1 MRPGLPRRRVG
12 RADRV
17 RCGDAPMT
25 PALLTAAAVWCLVP
39 AAPTRRARL
48 VLGADGP
55 PRTVD
60 LRLVAAA
67 MAPLGAVLLLG
78 VPIGLLAGVA
88 LAPVVHRAVG
98 RLESASA
105 RARADAMEAALPAA
119 LDLMV
124 AALEVGRPP
133 VAAFALVAEA
143 TAAPLGPQLG
153 AIAGR
158 LAIAADSDTVW
169 RGVADD
175 AVLAPVGRAFR
186 RAEASGM
193 PVAAI
198 VATVATELRRER
210 GARLRER
217 SRRVGVRT
225 AAPLGA
231 CFLPAFFLI
240 GIVPTVIASFSSL
253 QW

>member
-1 MRPGLPRRRVG
+1 
-12 RADRV
+12 
-17 RCGDAPMT
+17 MT
-25 PALLTAAAVWCLVP
+25 AALLVAAAVWCLVP
-39 AAPTRRARL
+39 VPPTRRARQ
-48 VLGADGP
+48 VLGAGGP
-55 PRTVD
+55 SRTVD

-78 VPIGLLAGVA
+78 VPIGLLVGAA

-105 RARADAMEAALPAA
+105 RARAAAIEAALPAA

-133 VAAFALVAEA
+133 VSAFALVAEA
-143 TAAPLGPQLG
+143 TAPPLGPELG

-158 LAIAADSDTVW
+158 LAIAADSDSVW
-169 RGVADD
+169 RSVAGDP
-175 AVLAPVGRAFR
+175 VLASVGRAFR

-193 PVAAI
+193 PVAGI
-198 VATVATELRRER
+198 VATVATEMRRER
-210 GARLRER
+210 AARLREH
-217 SRRVGVRT
+217 SRKVAVRT

-240 GIVPTVIASFSSL
+240 GIVPTVLASFQSFR
-253 QW
+253 W